1 MTGRRAAIE
10 ERLAAADPGGLL
22 YGGIVTAAVLATVSA
37 HSDSKTRVALSVGG
51 VLVIYFLAHVYVET
65 QAMQFAGDDRLL
77 HLRVGVA
84 ARNEVSVL
92 EGGIPAIVV
101 YLVGYLLG
109 LRSSS
114 AALVAL
120 WFSVAFLVVAGYL
133 GAHRA
138 GLTGWRLAV
147 ESGAAGA
154 FGLLAVFGKLLLH

>member
-1 MTGRRAAIE
+1 MTGRRAAVE
-10 ERLAAADPGGLL
+10 ERLARADPGGLL
-22 YGGIVTAAVLATVSA
+22 YGGIVTAAVLAAVSA
-37 HSDSKTRVALSVGG
+37 KSHDTARVAVAVGG
-51 VLVIYFLAHVYVET
+51 VLLVYYLAHVYVET

-77 HLRVGVA
+77 HLRVVA
-84 ARNEVSVL
+84 AAREEVSVL
-92 EGGIPAIVV
+92 QGGVPAIVV
-101 YLVGYLLG
+101 YVVGYLLG
-109 LRSSS
+109 LGSTN

-120 WFSVAFLVVAGYL
+120 WFSVGFLLVIGYL